1 KLLDFGL
8 AKPQAVV
15 AAGFTKAGTEKQ
27 LTAEGTIVGTFH
39 YMAPEQLEGE
49 SVDARTDI
57 FAFGAVLYEMITGR
71 RAFEGKTKT
80 SLIASIVSADPPSMS
95 SLQPVTPPALERLVR
110 HCLAK
115 NPDDRWQTAHDVLLE
130 LQWIAE
136 GGSGAGVA
144 APVAAR
150 RKQRERWA
158 WIALAAVLLLALAGW
173 AVVLRELGRPA
184 EVVKLSLGPP
194 EKVDFAFDRGS
205 MALSPDGKVIAFVG
219 RTGERVM
226 LFVRRLDSMTA
237 QPLPGTNR
245 ALFPFW
251 SPDSRFIGF
260 FADGKL
266 KKIDARGGPA
276 QILADAP
283 IARGGSWSSR
293 GVIVFAPNP
302 RGVLHRIPVSGGVV
316 TPLTRM
322 GTRESTHRWPHFL
335 PDGNHFLYLSQQTFG
350 QGQAGDS
357 VHLAS
362 LDQPHSSK
370 LLMHA
375 NSNVVW
381 ADGHLLFHRDRTLM
395 AQRFD
400 LKTLQLSGEAFP
412 VADQLQFLSNSGEA
426 IFSVSQNGVLAYQSG
441 PGGGVSTL
449 TWFDLTGREL
459 GTVGPPADYGRPRI
473 SPDGRRV
480 VVDVIDPRS
489 GNGDLWIYDVPRRI
503 SSRFTFDPALDVN
516 PTWSPDGAWIV
527 FNSPRLG
534 ASELYRK
541 AASGE
546 GTEEMLWK
554 CPTFCA
560 PFHWS
565 RDGRFIAVQVMDEN
579 AKWDLWLWSVHDR
592 RASPLLHD
600 DSNEMGGHFSPDGRW
615 IVYTSDESGQTEVY
629 VRQITGGS
637 GRWQV
642 SAAGGYHPVWSADG
656 SQIFYLSQD
665 DELMAISIVT
675 TPIVQ
680 MGEAKKLFP
689 TRLKSVPGRR
699 YDVGSDGKQVLIN
712 TVTEARPEPVTIVLN
727 WPAELAGRR

>member
-1 KLLDFGL
+1 
-8 AKPQAVV
+8 
-15 AAGFTKAGTEKQ
+15 
-27 LTAEGTIVGTFH
+27 
-39 YMAPEQLEGE
+39 
-49 SVDARTDI
+49 
-57 FAFGAVLYEMITGR
+57 
-71 RAFEGKTKT
+71 
-80 SLIASIVSADPPSMS
+80 
-95 SLQPVTPPALERLVR
+95 
-110 HCLAK
+110 
-115 NPDDRWQTAHDVLLE
+115 
-130 LQWIAE
+130 
-136 GGSGAGVA
+136 
-144 APVAAR
+144 
-150 RKQRERWA
+150 
-158 WIALAAVLLLALAGW
+158 
-173 AVVLRELGRPA
+173 
-184 EVVKLSLGPP
+184 
-194 EKVDFAFDRGS
+194 
-205 MALSPDGKVIAFVG
+205 
-219 RTGERVM
+219 
-226 LFVRRLDSMTA
+226 
-237 QPLPGTNR
+237 
-245 ALFPFW
+245 
-251 SPDSRFIGF
+251 
-260 FADGKL
+260 
-266 KKIDARGGPA
+266 A

-283 IARGGSWSSR
+283 IARGASWSSR

-302 RGVLHRIPVSGGVV
+302 RGVLHRISVSGGAM

-362 LDQPHSSK
+362 LDQPQSSK

-400 LKTLQLSGEAFP
+400 HKTLQLSGEAFP
-412 VADQLQFLSNSGEA
+412 VADQLQYLSNSGEA
-426 IFSVSQNGVLAYQSG
+426 IFSVSRNGVLAYQSG
-441 PGGGVSTL
+441 AGGGVSTL
-449 TWFDLTGREL
+449 TWFDLTGRDL

-489 GNGDLWIYDVPRRI
+489 GNGDLWIYDVARRI
-503 SSRFTFDPALDVN
+503 SSRFTFDPALDTN

-527 FNSPRLG
+527 FNSQRLG

-554 CPTFCA
+554 CPTFCV

-565 RDGRFIAVQVMDEN
+565 RDGRFIVVQVMDEN

-592 RASPLLHD
+592 KASPLLHD
-600 DSNEMGGHFSPDGRW
+600 DSSEMGGYFSPDGRW
-615 IVYTSDESGQTEVY
+615 IVYTSVESGQNEVY
-629 VRQITGGS
+629 VRQVAPGS

-675 TPIVQ
+675 IPIVQ

-689 TRLKSVPGRR
+689 TRLKGVPGRR
-699 YDVGSDGKQVLIN
+699 YDLGSDGKQVLIN
-712 TVTEARPEPVTIVLN
+712 TVTETRPEPVTIVLN